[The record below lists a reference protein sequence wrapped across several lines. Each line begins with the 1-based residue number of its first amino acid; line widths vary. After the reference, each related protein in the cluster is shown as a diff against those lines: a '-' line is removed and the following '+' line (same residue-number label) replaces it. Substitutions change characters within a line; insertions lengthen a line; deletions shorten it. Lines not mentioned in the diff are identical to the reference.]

1 MCPID
6 ANARVPTSDR
16 LTISVSGMADATVAS
31 SLAVRFAMMQGFERR
46 EAVEIGI
53 VVREMATNIVVHSG
67 GAGTIELSFGGE
79 ELIMRAVDQGPGM
92 TDPSSLLQDR
102 EPPLLSRE
110 GLGQGGGAIRRLTD
124 SVRVENRPSGGLE
137 VEAVKRRAVAGR
149 RE

>member
-6 ANARVPTSDR
+6 ASADLPSTEALTVP
-16 LTISVSGMADATVAS
+16 VAGMADATVAS
-31 SLAVRFAMMQGFERR
+31 SLAVRFAMLCGFERR

-67 GAGTIELSFGGE
+67 GAGTVHLSFCRD
-79 ELIMRAVDQGPGM
+79 ELVMRAVDEGPGM
-92 TDPSSLLQDR
+92 SDPEALLADR
-102 EPPLLSRE
+102 PRAPVVGL
-110 GLGQGGGAIRRLTD
+110 GLGQGGGAIRRLSD
-124 SVRVENRPSGGLE
+124 GVRVENRPSGGLE

>member
-1 MCPID
+1 MCPTD
-6 ANARVPTSDR
+6 ERADLPSTEGFTVP
-16 LTISVSGMADATVAS
+16 VSGMADATVAS
-31 SLAVRFAMMQGFERR
+31 SLAVRFAMMCGFERR

-67 GAGTIELSFGGE
+67 SAGTIELSFSRD
-79 ELIMRAVDQGPGM
+79 ELVMRATDAGPGM
-92 TDPSSLLQDR
+92 RDPGALLVDR
-102 EPPLLSRE
+102 PPPMVALG

-124 SVRVENRPSGGLE
+124 GVRVENRPSGGLE